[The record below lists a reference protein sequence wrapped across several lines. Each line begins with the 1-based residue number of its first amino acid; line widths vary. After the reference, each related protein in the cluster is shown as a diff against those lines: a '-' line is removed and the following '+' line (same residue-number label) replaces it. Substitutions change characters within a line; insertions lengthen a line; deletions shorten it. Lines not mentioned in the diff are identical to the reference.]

1 METTNTVIIGASAAG
16 LACAACLTRRSVPFI
31 MLEQQSD
38 VAAPWRKH
46 YDRLHLHTQKKQSAL
61 PYLNFPEDAPVFVPR
76 DGVIAYLEQ
85 YAQKF
90 GISPVFNEEV
100 VAVQQQAPGW
110 KVVTENNT
118 YAATNVIMATG
129 NNRKPNVPA
138 WTGMELYQGPVI
150 HSAGYKN
157 GAAYKGKQV
166 LVVGFGNSACEISL
180 CLHEYG
186 AFPSLSVKGPVNIIS
201 RGNGGSA
208 IDNFFD
214 SFAWVAKLVPALIDS
229 VNAPYIRRK
238 FGDSH
243 HYGLNKLPYGPV
255 VQIVKHKHI
264 PLLDIG
270 TYDLIKKGVITV
282 YPAIEHFTPAGV
294 RFTDG
299 REQNFDAVIL
309 GTGYH
314 TALADMLSDAAS
326 VIDRNG
332 QPFKSGMESDLNG
345 LYFCG
350 FSPSPLGMLK
360 EIGIEAKRIAGHI
373 QRKGAAVAKFNF
385 PC

>member
-1 METTNTVIIGASAAG
+1 METTNTIIIGASAAG

-31 MLEQQSD
+31 MLEQQSH

-61 PYLNFPEDAPVFVPR
+61 PYLDFPEDAPVFVPR

-100 VAVQQQAPGW
+100 VAVQQQASGW
-110 KVVTENNT
+110 KVVTKNNT

-129 NNRKPNVPA
+129 NNRKPNVPV
-138 WTGMELYQGPVI
+138 WMGMELYQGKVI

-208 IDNFFD
+208 VDNFFD

-229 VNAPYIRRK
+229 INAPYIRRK

-243 HYGLNKLPYGPV
+243 TYGLKKLPYGPV

-282 YPAIEHFTPAGV
+282 YPAIEYFTPAGV

-309 GTGYH
+309 GTGYR
-314 TALADMLSDAAS
+314 TALADMLGDAAG
-326 VIDRNG
+326 VTDRNG
-332 QPFKSGMESDLNG
+332 RPFKSGVESDLKG

-350 FSPSPLGMLK
+350 FSPSPVGMLK

-373 QRKGAAVAKFNF
+373 QRKGAAVAKVNF